1 MARKHAVK
9 GCIINRYIIKVYA
22 GNANVATTV
31 QIIPVSNFETKKR
44 YLPVSYVGYLRE
56 YSASSTSVALC
67 RDVDSR
73 RSHIATEPST

>member
-1 MARKHAVK
+1 MQFK

-31 QIIPVSNFETKKR
+31 QVIPVSNRQKK